1 MIALLQRFYD
11 VDSGTISIDGVDLR
25 KVSLKWLRATL
36 GLVSQEPVLFAT
48 SIIEN
53 IRYGKDGATD
63 EQVYAAALNAN
74 AHDFITGFPNGY
86 DTYVGEKG

>member
-1 MIALLQRFYD
+1 MQRFYD